1 MKIYPFFTFF
11 LIANSLIIS
20 QTQNFNGVVID
31 KDNGKPLVGVNIIG
45 RDFGTSSNEFGE
57 FSLEAE
63 KNSTALFKYVGFDS
77 VELKLDKNMSVFL
90 NRKPIAFNEI
100 DVVATRAI
108 DKVSLCPFQI

>member
-45 RDFGTSSNEFGE
+45 RDFITN
-57 FSLEAE
+57 
-63 KNSTALFKYVGFDS
+63 
-77 VELKLDKNMSVFL
+77 
-90 NRKPIAFNEI
+90 
-100 DVVATRAI
+100 
-108 DKVSLCPFQI
+108 

>member
-1 MKIYPFFTFF
+1 MKIYPFFTFL

-31 KDNGKPLVGVNIIG
+31 KDNGKPLVGANIIG

-63 KNSTALFKYVGFDS
+63 
-77 VELKLDKNMSVFL
+77 
-90 NRKPIAFNEI
+90 
-100 DVVATRAI
+100 
-108 DKVSLCPFQI
+108 